1 MPSII
6 ALLPAVAAPAAS
18 TAAAA
23 STATA
28 VAGAGAAAGASAT
41 SLASIAALTGSLGF
55 GYKQYQAGKEAAN
68 LQQAMESRKAQRSQL
83 QALREAQIKR
93 AMMIQAGAN
102 SGVMDSSGFQG
113 GIGSLQSQLA
123 GNIGF
128 ANQMTSFGQVIG
140 SAQQQMNRFGAL
152 ANISGTLGDF
162 AQSETGQNLFG

>member
-1 MPSII
+1 MPSIV

-18 TAAAA
+18 TAGA
-23 STATA
+23 
-28 VAGAGAAAGASAT
+28 AGAATVGAAAGVSAT
-41 SLASIAALTGSLGF
+41 TLASVAALTGSLGF

-68 LQQAMESRKAQRSQL
+68 LQQAMENRKAQRSQL

-102 SGVMDSSGFQG
+102 SGVMDSSGLQG

-128 ANQMTSFGQVIG
+128 ANQMTSLGQGVS

-152 ANISGTLGDF
+152 ANISGTLGNF